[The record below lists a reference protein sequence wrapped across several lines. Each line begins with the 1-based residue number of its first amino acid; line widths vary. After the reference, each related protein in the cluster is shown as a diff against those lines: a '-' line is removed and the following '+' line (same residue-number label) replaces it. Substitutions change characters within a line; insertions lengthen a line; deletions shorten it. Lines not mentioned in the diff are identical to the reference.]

1 MASLMIKESLL
12 GWPGTVFG
20 KKRLKVWKMDPF
32 CIFLDSLEG
41 KKNSIV
47 FFLNGNFSIQRLKY
61 FYISLFAFTCKKK
74 KI

>member
-47 FFLNGNFSIQRLKY
+47 FFFKWEF
-61 FYISLFAFTCKKK
+61 FYSKAEVFLY
-74 KI
+74 